1 MNRNVNIHLPSLLIG
16 AALGIGILLLVLR
29 PWQGVPDSVQDQ
41 LNLIQVQR
49 DSLMKEN
56 TVLKLERSENAKEI
70 VKQDSIITV
79 YKNRKYA
86 GNNYLRNANRGQQVQ
101 FYAALDTNG
110 IFGPG
115 R

>member
-1 MNRNVNIHLPSLLIG
+1 MKRTLNIDLISILIG

-29 PWQGVPDSVQDQ
+29 PWEGVPDSVQDQ

-56 TVLKLERSENAKEI
+56 TALKLERSENAK
-70 VKQDSIITV
+70 VMSKQDSIITV

-86 GNNYLRNANRGQQVQ
+86 GNNYLRSANRGQLTEFWATV
-101 FYAALDTNG
+101 DTTG
-110 IFGPG
+110 VFGPE